1 MNKPLLAAR
10 RLSVSSPDEGS
21 LKQAETLVPRTPS
34 ADSKGRV
41 RITPSNPQRSCR
53 LNKPSTA
60 EGAKGCHR
68 ERARRSSCHSD
79 EVSSPTGP
87 ARGRKKPRRA
97 QAAPTRLRIPPVR
110 EEGLCDCIASLLS
123 CLRDAQQEFG

>member
-10 RLSVSSPDEGS
+10 RLSVSSRDEGS

-41 RITPSNPQRSCR
+41 RITPSSPQRSCR
-53 LNKPSTA
+53 LKKPSTA

-68 ERARRSSCHSD
+68 ERARSTSCHSD
-79 EVSSPTGP
+79 EVSSPTGS
-87 ARGRKKPRRA
+87 ARRGRKKPRRA
-97 QAAPTRLRIPPVR
+97 QAAPTRLRIPPV
-110 EEGLCDCIASLLS
+110 
-123 CLRDAQQEFG
+123 